1 MSASYDIDEELEEKP
16 FNFQLFKRTLG
27 YVRPYKKQLLIISVF
42 LIIGLM
48 AGLFEPLL
56 IKHAIDQGILR
67 KDPDVLQQVGLTML
81 LLYLVGLSAGFI
93 RVRFVNRI
101 SQSLIYELRKELF
114 DHIQGLS
121 FRFFDGRPAG
131 KIMSRI
137 TNDVQAIS
145 DMVNSGLI
153 TLISETF
160 VILGILVI
168 ILIINFKLA
177 LMAISV
183 LPFLILMLVLLKPA
197 NERAW
202 TKTRKTIANIN
213 ANLNETL
220 QGIRVIQAFSRQK
233 YNIKKFTEINRG
245 NYRTQITAVAIESIF
260 WPMVDLVG
268 MLGACVVVWY
278 GAGQVAAGKETI
290 GTMVAFVNY
299 LWRFWAPLSAISRVY
314 SQILNAMASSE
325 RIFQIMDTPPEIVDP
340 PTAINLERINGQIE
354 FEAVSFGYNP
364 VERMVLHDISFTVK
378 PGELTALV
386 GPTGA
391 GKTSII
397 NLLMR
402 FYEPDQGTI
411 KIDGHEIR
419 NIKLESLRS
428 QVGLVLQD
436 SFIFSGTIRENIQ
449 YGKLDATP
457 EEIRQAADLTRV
469 RNFAE
474 KFPEG
479 FETEVDERGAKLSA
493 GQRQLLAFARALI
506 SNPRVLIL
514 DEATSCVDTET
525 ERQIQEALKTLF
537 AGRTSLVIAH
547 RLSTIE
553 HADRIIV
560 IDGGK
565 IVEMG
570 KHQELLAQQGMY
582 YRLYLKQFQD
592 EEPEVFEN
600 KPPTI
605 KVN

>member
-1 MSASYDIDEELEEKP
+1 MSTSYDIDEDLEEKP
-16 FNFQLFKRTLG
+16 FDFQLFRRTLT
-27 YVRPYKKQLLIISVF
+27 YIRPYKNQLLIVTVF
-42 LIIGLM
+42 LIVGLV

-56 IKHAIDQGILR
+56 IKQAIDHGIMR
-67 KDPDVLQQVGLTML
+67 KDPGVLKQVGLTL
-81 LLYLVGLSAGFI
+81 LFLYLVGLTAGFI
-93 RVRFVNRI
+93 RIKIVNRI
-101 SQSLIYELRKELF
+101 SQSLIFDLRKELF
-114 DHIQGLS
+114 NHIQGLS

-153 TLISETF
+153 TFITET
-160 VILGILVI
+160 VMILGILAI
-168 ILIINFKLA
+168 MLIINFKLA

-183 LPFLILMLVLLKPA
+183 LPFLILMLVRLKPA

-202 TKTRKTIANIN
+202 TKTRKTVANIN
-213 ANLNETL
+213 GNLNETL

-233 YNIKKFTEINRG
+233 YNFKKFTEINQE
-245 NYRTQITAVAIESIF
+245 NYRTHITAVAIESIF

-290 GTMVAFVNY
+290 GTMIAFVNY

-325 RIFQIMDTPPEIVDP
+325 RIFQIIDTPPEIVDP
-340 PTAINLERINGQIE
+340 PSAINLERIEGRIE
-354 FEAVSFGYNP
+354 FADVSFGYNP
-364 VERMVLHDISFTVK
+364 DERMVLHHISFAAN

-402 FYEPDQGTI
+402 FYEPDEGSI
-411 KIDGHEIR
+411 KIDGNDIR
-419 NIKLESLRS
+419 DIKLECLRS

-457 EEIRQAADLTRV
+457 EEIRQVAEMTRV
-469 RNFAE
+469 LGFAE
-474 KFPEG
+474 KFPNG
-479 FETEVDERGAKLSA
+479 FETEVEERGAKLSA

-506 SNPRVLIL
+506 SNPQVLIL

-537 AGRTSLVIAH
+537 AGRTSIVIAH

-560 IDGGK
+560 IDNGR
-565 IVEMG
+565 IVEVG
-570 KHQELLAQQGMY
+570 NHRELLAKQGMY
-582 YRLYLKQFQD
+582 HRLYLKQFQ
-592 EEPEVFEN
+592 EEEAEMVSRLEN
-600 KPPTI
+600 NLI
-605 KVN
+605 R